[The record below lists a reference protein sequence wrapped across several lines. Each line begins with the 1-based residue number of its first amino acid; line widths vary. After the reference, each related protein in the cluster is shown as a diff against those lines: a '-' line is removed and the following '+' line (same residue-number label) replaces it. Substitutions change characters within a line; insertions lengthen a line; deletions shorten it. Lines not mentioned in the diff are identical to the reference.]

1 MAHAADCA
9 IILDRLDEELRLASA
24 LVPDVFSQ
32 VIESGGTQLRSLR
45 QSRRAVRIDCLIE
58 AGAWTEAAFALV
70 ELELP
75 TWKIRRL
82 VHEDGEWLCS
92 LSRQPHLPV
101 VLDHTAEAN
110 QDVLPLA
117 VLRALVKARRRSS
130 TAPKIILQVSYDF
143 TNRPACPHCGRSMHR
158 MHTRL
163 GADGFPELGT
173 FRCGERGVS
182 VTEAASDQFNRPNA
196 IRVHRVGAIERKWAI
211 RRIGSTHWP
220 GA

>member
-9 IILDRLDEELRLASA
+9 IVLDRLDEELRLASA
-24 LVPDVFSQ
+24 LVPDVFCQ
-32 VIESGGTQLRSLR
+32 VIESGGTRLRSLR
-45 QSRRAVRIDCLIE
+45 QSGKAVRIDCLIE

-82 VHEDGEWLCS
+82 VYEDDEWLCS

-110 QDVLPLA
+110 HDVLPLA
-117 VLRALVKARRRSS
+117 VLRALVEARRRSS
-130 TAPKIILQVSYDF
+130 TAPKIISAAPQVGYDF
-143 TNRPACPHCGRSMHR
+143 TNRPACPNCGRSMHR
-158 MHTRL
+158 MHIRL

-173 FRCGERGVS
+173 FRCGECGVS
-182 VTEAASDQFNRPNA
+182 VTEAASDQFDRPN
-196 IRVHRVGAIERKWAI
+196 RHSR
-211 RRIGSTHWP
+211 S
-220 GA
+220 